1 MDLNLAYHLTER
13 IDGFNTEDQLGGV
26 SRGRDFNPEIGSHC
40 ENKGGNANEHASDSE
55 SDVQPDRPAG
65 LPSVNLISANTSG
78 VSINAEVVHL
88 DDACSTDVEEASDGQ
103 EKDVK

>member
-1 MDLNLAYHLTER
+1 MNLADHLTER
-13 IDGFNTEDQLGGV
+13 IDGFNTEDQLGLG
-26 SRGRDFNPEIGSHC
+26 SRGRDFNPEIGSRC

-55 SDVQPDRPAG
+55 SDFQPDRPAG
-65 LPSVNLISANTSG
+65 LPSANLIRANTSG